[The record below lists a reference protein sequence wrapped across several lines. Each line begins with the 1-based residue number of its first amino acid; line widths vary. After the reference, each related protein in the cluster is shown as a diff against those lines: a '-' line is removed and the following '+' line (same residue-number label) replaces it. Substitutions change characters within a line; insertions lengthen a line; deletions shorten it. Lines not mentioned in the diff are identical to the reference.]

1 MYQYIPVCNS
11 MYCARITFVFGMYTS
26 ILKPLTRQ
34 YIPQYVHQY
43 VLQYGVVVLVCMQ
56 YIPVC
61 SGMYCSRISFVFGMY
76 TSILKLS
83 TYQYVPLYVRQ
94 YVLQYGVVVL
104 VCIQYIPARIGMYS
118 GMYFACIVHLMI

>member
-1 MYQYIPVCNS
+1 MYQYIPVCNG
-11 MYCARITFVFGMYTS
+11 MYCARITFVSGMYTR
-26 ILKPLTRQ
+26 ILKPYTRQ

-43 VLQYGVVVLVCMQ
+43 VLQYGVVVLVCIQ

-83 TYQYVPLYVRQ
+83 TYQYVPQ

-104 VCIQYIPARIGMYS
+104 VCIQYIPARIGMYC
-118 GMYFACIVHLMI
+118 GMYFACIMHFMI

>member
-1 MYQYIPVCNS
+1 MHICIRSLFLRHLASIWTTLTVDRFIEDSCMYWWYVLIHAWYVSLYQYIPVCNG
-11 MYCARITFVFGMYTS
+11 MYCARIT
-26 ILKPLTRQ
+26 
-34 YIPQYVHQY
+34 
-43 VLQYGVVVLVCMQ
+43 
-56 YIPVC
+56 
-61 SGMYCSRISFVFGMY
+61 FVFGMY